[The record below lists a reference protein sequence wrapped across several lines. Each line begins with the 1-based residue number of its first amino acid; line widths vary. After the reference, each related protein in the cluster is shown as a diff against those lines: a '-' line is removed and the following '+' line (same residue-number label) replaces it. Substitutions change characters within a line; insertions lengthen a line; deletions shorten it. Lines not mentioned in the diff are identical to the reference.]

1 MTRRRGLGLAVLIAS
16 LCLPAR
22 QSSAYE
28 AITVSDGGT
37 IKGKVVY
44 TAAPPAARK
53 IVHTKD
59 HEVCGSGVRDVDQIT
74 IASDKVV
81 QDAVVYLKNV
91 GRGKAW
97 PSPNTTVVVRNHAC
111 EFTPYVQVVPVGAPV
126 DLVNGDPV
134 FHNMQAFRD
143 KSSLFNLGLIK
154 NSKKVWQGFDQPGIV
169 RLECSAHG
177 WMRGW
182 LYVTDSPYY
191 AITPKD
197 GTFTIGDVPP
207 GHYTLVAWHSFSGAT
222 ETPVTVTAKN
232 TMTLTPDLARR

>member
-1 MTRRRGLGLAVLIAS
+1 MALRSVLCLAVLLSS
-16 LCLPAR
+16 LLLPAYD
-22 QSSAYE
+22 SAGYE
-28 AITVSDGGT
+28 ATTVSDGGT

-44 TAAPPAARK
+44 TAAPPVPRK

-59 HEVCGSGVRDVDQIT
+59 HEVCGSGVREVDQIA
-74 IASDKVV
+74 IAPDKVV
-81 QDAVVYLKNV
+81 QDAVVYLKKV

-97 PSPNTTVVVRNHAC
+97 PASAPTVVVRNHAC
-111 EFTPYVQVVPVGAPV
+111 EFTPYVQVVPVGVPV

-134 FHNMQAFRD
+134 FHNMQAFRE
-143 KSSLFNLGLIK
+143 KTGLFNLGLIK

-197 GTFTIGDVPP
+197 GMFAIGDVPP
-207 GHYTLVAWHSFSGAT
+207 GQYTLVAWHSFSGAV

-232 TMTLTPDLARR
+232 TVTLTPDLARR

>member
-1 MTRRRGLGLAVLIAS
+1 MTRRSGFCLAVLIAS
-16 LCLPAR
+16 LCLLPGR
-22 QSSAYE
+22 SSAYE

-44 TAAPPAARK
+44 TAAPPAPRR

-59 HEVCGSGVRDVDQIT
+59 AEVCGSGARDVEQIT

-81 QDAVVYLKNV
+81 QDAVVYLKTV

-97 PSPNTTVVVRNHAC
+97 PAPPPPVVVRNHAC
-111 EFTPYVQVVPVGAPV
+111 EFTPHVQAVPVGVPV
-126 DLVNGDPV
+126 ELVNGDPV

-143 KSSLFNLGLIK
+143 KTGLFNLGLIK
-154 NSKKVWQGFDQPGIV
+154 HSKKTWAGFDQPGIV

-197 GTFTIGDVPP
+197 GAFVIGDVPP
-207 GHYTLVAWHSFSGAT
+207 GQYTLVAWHAFSGPM

-232 TMTLTPDLARR
+232 TVTLTPDLARR

>member
-1 MTRRRGLGLAVLIAS
+1 MTLRSGFGLAVLLSS
-16 LCLPAR
+16 LLLPVYD
-22 QSSAYE
+22 SAGYE
-28 AITVSDGGT
+28 ATTVSDGGT

-44 TAAPPAARK
+44 TAAPPAPKK

-59 HEVCGSGVRDVDQIT
+59 AEVCGSGTRDVDQIT
-74 IASDKVV
+74 IGSDKVV
-81 QDAVVYLKNV
+81 QDAVVYLRKV

-97 PSPNTTVVVRNHAC
+97 PAPSATVVVRNHGC
-111 EFTPYVQVVPVGAPV
+111 EFTPYVQAVPVNTPI

-134 FHNMQAFRD
+134 FHNMQAFRE
-143 KSSLFNLGLIK
+143 KASLFNLGLIK
-154 NSKKVWQGFDQPGIV
+154 NSKKTWQGFDQPGII

-207 GHYTLVAWHSFSGAT
+207 GQYTLVAWHSFSGAI

-232 TMTLTPDLARR
+232 TVTLTPDLARR

>member
-44 TAAPPAARK
+44 TAAPPVPRK

-59 HEVCGSGVRDVDQIT
+59 HEVCGSGVREVDQIA
-74 IASDKVV
+74 IAPDKVV
-81 QDAVVYLKNV
+81 QDAVVYLKKV

-97 PSPNTTVVVRNHAC
+97 PASAPTVVVRNHAC
-111 EFTPYVQVVPVGAPV
+111 EFTPYVQVVPVGVPV

-134 FHNMQAFRD
+134 FHNMQAFRE
-143 KSSLFNLGLIK
+143 KTGLFNLGLIK

-197 GTFTIGDVPP
+197 GMFAIGDVPP
-207 GHYTLVAWHSFSGAT
+207 GQYTLVAWHSFSGAV

-232 TMTLTPDLARR
+232 TVTLTPDLARR